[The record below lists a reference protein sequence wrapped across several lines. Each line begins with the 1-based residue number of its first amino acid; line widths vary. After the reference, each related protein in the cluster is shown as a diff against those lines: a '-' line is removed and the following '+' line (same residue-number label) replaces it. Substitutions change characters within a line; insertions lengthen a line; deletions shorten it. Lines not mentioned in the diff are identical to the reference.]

1 MENAVLLARAE
12 TPSIPSQGLRNL
24 VMWGGPIFLSAFL
37 LFQVQPLLAKIILPW
52 FGGGAGIWI
61 TSLVF
66 FQITYLLGNLYA
78 HWLIRYGSS
87 RWGSLLHMALLA
99 FSLLL
104 LPILPAPAWKPTGS
118 ANPTL
123 HIFGLLAATIGL
135 PFLLLSTTS
144 HFCRL
149 GMREAAAGIGHTVFT
164 RYQTRDRCW
173 LC

>member
-12 TPSIPSQGLRNL
+12 TPSLPSPGLRKL

-78 HWLIRYGSS
+78 HWLLRHPSS
-87 RWGSLLHMALLA
+87 PWTSRIHVGLLA
-99 FSLLL
+99 LSFAS
-104 LPILPAPAWKPTGS
+104 LPILPDIAW
-118 ANPTL
+118 
-123 HIFGLLAATIGL
+123 
-135 PFLLLSTTS
+135 
-144 HFCRL
+144 
-149 GMREAAAGIGHTVFT
+149 
-164 RYQTRDRCW
+164 
-173 LC
+173 